1 MQQKGAPES
10 STYLFEEESGREK
23 TGKNPVSS
31 ESLTSLRTDLARFY
45 RLNQKL
51 RSINRVSAAENP
63 DKTVERLNG
72 MLKRGGI
79 GGTNGAEESKAYFV
93 TNGKEVVLVAN
104 TVVEGKEIQSRDAI
118 FEAFA
123 KIDRLLADPFSE
135 ALRNGEER
143 VRGISS
149 SYAENTN
156 DLLRVGDLAANVSG
170 SAAKFFGFKGWE

>member
-1 MQQKGAPES
+1 
-10 STYLFEEESGREK
+10 
-23 TGKNPVSS
+23 
-31 ESLTSLRTDLARFY
+31 
-45 RLNQKL
+45 
-51 RSINRVSAAENP
+51 
-63 DKTVERLNG
+63 
-72 MLKRGGI
+72 MLKKGGGI